1 MSHYICNLFS
11 RGDMNNKTFGV
22 FNGNAEKISVMLA
35 DAGIQASVVGRNHTA
50 TQFSVSAGDHARAMS
65 VISLLDSQ
73 AEAAGK
79 TFPLWECGMVAG
91 VGVLALVSLGWL
103 PVGLMVA
110 GPWVLGAMA
119 LVFVADTVFYNRAWA
134 RTAHAHGAKRVAVGA
149 WVVGLLVL
157 VLVGLLAGAVAMV
170 WMQEGVI

>member
-1 MSHYICNLFS
+1 
-11 RGDMNNKTFGV
+11 MNNKTFGV

-50 TQFSVSAGDHARAMS
+50 TQYSVSARDHDRAMA

-73 AEAAGK
+73 AEQAGK
-79 TFPLWECGMVAG
+79 TFPLWE
-91 VGVLALVSLGWL
+91 L
-103 PVGLMVA
+103 
-110 GPWVLGAMA
+110 AMA
-119 LVFVADTVFYNRAWA
+119 AGFGVITLAGLGFLPFALMPVTMVVFGAWVVVFVVDTVFYNRAWA